1 MKSLTM
7 QGCFQRR
14 DRLIGLSAVD
24 LIIISNPRHIQ
35 YLTGLFISPIGLG
48 SWGSDFLL
56 IDTRTGKST
65 LLLHSFVDTR
75 GIDIHVDELLIWDAY
90 SLKTPGAAALH
101 TEGLKRL
108 NRNLKQRRFH
118 TVGIEAG
125 FLPFGTDVVNTVDMT
140 PLLLELRREKDQDEL
155 DLIKEGICAIEA
167 GHRTAR
173 ETIQPGI
180 SELDMYN
187 SVMAAIV
194 NKAGSAILPMGDLLS
209 GSRTTLG
216 GGAVSNRILQKGELM
231 ILDLFP
237 LVNGYKGDF
246 TATLSVDGTLSGK
259 QKSLESALISAMKAG
274 EGMLKPGVTGSVVYN
289 AVLSELTQHG
299 FGEGFSHHAGHGL
312 GLGHPEA
319 PFFLPESK
327 DVLRVGDVV
336 TLEPGSYSAEQDFG
350 ARIERNY
357 LITEDGAVILSGH
370 DLAFI

>member
-1 MKSLTM
+1 MKSLTR
-7 QGCFQRR
+7 QGCCQRR

-24 LIIISNPRHIQ
+24 LIIINNPRHIQ
-35 YLTGLFISPIGLG
+35 YLTGLFISPIELG
-48 SWGSDFLL
+48 SWGPDFLL

-65 LLLHSFVDTR
+65 LLLHSFADTR

-101 TEGLKRL
+101 TEGLNRL
-108 NRNLKQRRFH
+108 NRNLKQRSFH

-125 FLPFGTDVVNTVDMT
+125 FLPYGADVVNTVDVT
-140 PLLLELRREKDQDEL
+140 PLLLELRRIKDQDEL
-155 DLIKEGICAIEA
+155 DLIREGICAIEA
-167 GHRTAR
+167 GHIAAR

-187 SVMAAIV
+187 AVMTAIV
-194 NKAGSAILPMGDLLS
+194 IKAGTAILPMGDLLS

-216 GGAVSNRILQKGELM
+216 GGPASDRILQKGELM

-246 TATLSVDGTLSGK
+246 TATLSVDGTLSET
-259 QKSLESALISAMKAG
+259 QKSLESALISAMNAG

-289 AVLSELTQHG
+289 AVLSELTQLG

-336 TLEPGSYSAEQDFG
+336 TLEPGSYSSEEDFG

-370 DLAFI
+370 DLAFT